1 MNWIN
6 GFELMCYIIVAIML
20 ADLIRR
26 RDSNGLFTFG
36 AAALVGFTME
46 LLAVAVTDIYYY
58 NTNFWISLGFEPYQF
73 PFFGGLMWGGLTV
86 YGIRLAKKLNWGN
99 RLTALSAGF
108 FIVTMD
114 ILLDVAAI
122 RLDGGFWTWV
132 GRPINYEINQSTFF
146 SVIWVN
152 FLGYMIETP
161 TVVLLTLRKNARVAE
176 KDFKRQTLHMFLIAL
191 GAIAVTAAGSLIA
204 LLLNALTDDWFSC
217 IAFVLMWC
225 AMAVC
230 IVVRAVKVR
239 LQGAARAADGMAAA
253 SRGTDAMAAD
263 AWLVGDAPAAAS
275 QNAGDSR
282 RMAAFRKP
290 DWPLLIFWMAMY
302 GYCLAGLAAL
312 GVWQEEPW
320 FLVMGVVFAAGTAYF
335 CAARER

>member
-58 NTNFWISLGFEPYQF
+58 NPNFWISLGFEPYQF

-86 YGIRLAKKLNWGN
+86 YGIRLAKKLNWGKW
-99 RLTALSAGF
+99 LTALSAGF

-217 IAFVLMWC
+217 IAFVLIWC

-239 LQGAARAADGMAAA
+239 LQGAARAAA
-253 SRGTDAMAAD
+253 SRGTAAMAAD
-263 AWLVGDAPAAAS
+263 ARLAGDAPAAAS

-282 RMAAFRKP
+282 KL

-312 GVWQEEPW
+312 GVWQEKPW
-320 FLVMGVVFAAGTAYF
+320 FLVLGAVFAAGTAYF
-335 CAARER
+335 CAVRER